1 MKIRVDKTY
10 QWQNTAIQRV
20 REEPIAGGTATI
32 QDNRPSTIYE
42 RKLKETMN
50 ANNVGKATPVQRK
63 ANNTGLP
70 SNLKNGIES
79 LSGYS
84 MNDVRVH
91 YNSSKPAQL
100 HAHAYAQ
107 GTDIHLAPGQ
117 EKHLPHEAWHVV
129 QQKQGRVKPTMQLK
143 GKVNINDDA
152 RLEKE
157 ADVMGQKAIR
167 LTIHKDSSPQ
177 KNYTDTNG
185 TVSQE
190 MPIQLTFF
198 DDLSNAVWNF
208 INGLTRSITLES
220 VLDTVSDLIAAFS
233 IYSEAKSLGSK
244 ILLQIAKI
252 LASGEAVRVAYNKGE
267 KKKVAKHVLKIIA
280 ALVIIYTEFYGFKSK
295 AEAKLI
301 VTLLTHFVPKFINGI
316 EAGVVNVRTPQA
328 PANTGNGDNQ
338 N

>member
-1 MKIRVDKTY
+1 MKIRVDKAY

-32 QDNRPSTIYE
+32 QDNRPSTIYKG
-42 RKLKETMN
+42 KLKETMN
-50 ANNVGKATPVQRK
+50 ANNVSKATPVQRK

-70 SNLKNGIES
+70 GNLKNGIES

-84 MNDVRVH
+84 MDDVRVH

-100 HAHAYAQ
+100 HARAYAQ

-117 EKHLPHEAWHVV
+117 EKYLPHEAWHVV

-177 KNYTDTNG
+177 KNYTDTNR
-185 TVSQE
+185 TVSQG
-190 MPIQLTFF
+190 MPVQLAFF
-198 DDLSNAVWNF
+198 DDLSNNVRNF
-208 INGLTRSITLES
+208 INGLTSSITLES
-220 VLDTVSDLIAAFS
+220 VLDSVSDLADAFS
-233 IYSEAKSLGSK
+233 IYSEAESLGSK
-244 ILLQIAKI
+244 IPLQITKI
-252 LASGEAVRVAYNKGE
+252 LASGEAARIAYNEGE
-267 KKKVAKHVLKIIA
+267 KKKVTKHVLKIIA
-280 ALVIIYTEFYGFKSK
+280 ALIIIYTEFYWLKGK
-295 AEAKLI
+295 AEAELI
-301 VTLLTHFVPKFINGI
+301 LTLLTHLAPKFINGI
-316 EAGVVNVRTPQA
+316 EAGVENVRTPQA
-328 PANTGNGDNQ
+328 QANTGNGDDQ

>member
-1 MKIRVDKTY
+1 MKIRVDKAY

-32 QDNRPSTIYE
+32 RDNRPSTIYK

-50 ANNVGKATPVQRK
+50 ANNVSKAIPIQRK
-63 ANNTGLP
+63 VNNKGLP
-70 SNLKNGIES
+70 GNLKNGIES

-84 MNDVRVH
+84 MDDVRVH

-100 HAHAYAQ
+100 NAHAYAQ

-167 LTIHKDSSPQ
+167 LTIQKYSSPQ

-233 IYSEAKSLGSK
+233 IYCEAKSLGSK

-252 LASGEAVRVAYNKGE
+252 LASGEAARVAYNKGE
-267 KKKVAKHVLKIIA
+267 KKKVVKHVLKIIA
-280 ALVIIYTEFYGFKSK
+280 ALVIIYTEFYRFKGK

-316 EAGVVNVRTPQA
+316 EAGVQNVRAPQA
-328 PANTGNGDNQ
+328 QANAG
-338 N
+338 